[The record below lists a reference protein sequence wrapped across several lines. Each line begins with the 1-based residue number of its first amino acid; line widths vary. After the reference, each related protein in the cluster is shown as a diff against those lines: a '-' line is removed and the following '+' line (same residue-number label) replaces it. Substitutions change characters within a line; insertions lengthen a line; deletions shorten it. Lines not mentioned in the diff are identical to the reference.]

1 MAENTLKRTDK
12 HKHTITPTST
22 NTTNRGSTNPKKLN
36 SQPFPL
42 YTQQEPRERFGV
54 MTGRKP
60 TTMFSP
66 FKNIFW
72 MTLHTASALAA
83 TIILNL
89 PIADT
94 LTEETTSILKHLQT
108 AAALYYQEQATEVI
122 RTYSYQPTSLWEATV
137 QDAID
142 TAIQLTQYPH
152 LIMLTIALAVIAA
165 VIRYCFMLH
174 QLKKQQRHQQQS
186 CTLTTG
192 RMLTLHRLLAKLA
205 AVLST
210 NSTSIT
216 SHARQKPPTRRLQH
230 ATSWFYWLYKA
241 LQLLTLMM

>member
-1 MAENTLKRTDK
+1 
-12 HKHTITPTST
+12 
-22 NTTNRGSTNPKKLN
+22 
-36 SQPFPL
+36 
-42 YTQQEPRERFGV
+42 

-60 TTMFSP
+60 HTMFSP

-72 MTLHTASALAA
+72 LVLHTASALAA

-94 LTEETTSILKHLQT
+94 LTEDTTTILNHLQT
-108 AAALYYQEQATEVI
+108 AAALYYQDKAAKAI
-122 RTYSYQPTSLWEATV
+122 RTYGYQPTSLWEATV

-142 TAIQLTQYPH
+142 TATQLIQHPH
-152 LIMLTIALAVIAA
+152 LILLTIALAVITA

-186 CTLTTG
+186 CTLTTA

-205 AVLST
+205 AIL
-210 NSTSIT
+210 TSIT
-216 SHARQKPPTRRLQH
+216 SCTWQKPHTRLQH
-230 ATSWFYWLYKA
+230 AGSWLYWLYKA
-241 LQLLTLMM
+241 LARQK